1 MLAKCGDMAVL
12 HPCMNDT
19 DQSSKKE
26 RKRAQTWD
34 LTMNF
39 SMHACPYQKY
49 NILSWPLGAE
59 RPQGMQMGMLAG
71 GLHPLQE
78 SLELRVSRTPSSK
91 FASLAPWRSENGEKD
106 DREDDDEDDKEEE
119 EEKDDDDEDGG
130 QLKHPGF
137 LISSQRLLQCQHSLQ
152 YF

>member
-1 MLAKCGDMAVL
+1 
-12 HPCMNDT
+12 MNI
-19 DQSSKKE
+19 
-26 RKRAQTWD
+26 
-34 LTMNF
+34 

-91 FASLAPWRSENGEKD
+91 FASLAPWRSENGEKE

-130 QLKHPGF
+130 QLKHPGC